1 MTRNRRRN
9 RGTRGWRRQT
19 QAAHSQSQSHSHPQ
33 RHTSLEHQCT
43 PSADQGSPPTAA
55 TTTTTTTT
63 TSTLLHEA
71 RLKTTATIASGLLA
85 RGKLE
90 ILRQD
95 RCESGM
101 PIVTAFL
108 ASRYPALSPEL
119 RAAFNAER
127 DCISLMSSRYLR
139 YIRDIVL
146 KESDVMIQSV
156 QTAEELT
163 WLLVEWEE
171 AVERAAEK
179 HRESLEERKGALMGV
194 VKVLGWEGG
203 EGEMEMAMAMN
214 VAVFGGVERQDLP
227 PYLAVFA

>member
-43 PSADQGSPPTAA
+43 PSADQGSPPTTA
-55 TTTTTTTT
+55 TT

-95 RCESGM
+95 RCESGI

-127 DCISLMSSRYLR
+127 DCVSLMSSRYLR
-139 YIRDIVL
+139 YIRDVVL

-194 VKVLGWEGG
+194 VKVLGVEGG